1 MCAAHL
7 HMATALR
14 KDLWRQTE
22 NYQSLCIFFSS
33 TFSFVASKVFDHNL
47 NAMGVIQG
55 DERTSRTCETD
66 ISYGHTC
73 IWAKE
78 LNSSRIVSGCGWYT
92 WYLAMDNGMGG
103 FRGCR
108 T

>member
-73 IWAKE
+73 IWAKRTQ
-78 LNSSRIVSGCGWYT
+78 LVQDCQWVRMVHMVSGDGQWHGR
-92 WYLAMDNGMGG
+92 LP
-103 FRGCR
+103 
-108 T
+108 